1 MRALLTLPTP
11 GRDLKLDQVRD
22 ALKQTTW
29 LPRTNSQ
36 GNQDWVDQRVTA
48 LIEKFPPEVRE
59 QLLDADKA
67 YIQVGFAVQ
76 GLVSLEREQ
85 TVIVRLLATGE
96 HSDAIKDAV
105 AQVAKRLPLAFQA
118 TADMADL
125 ALHDEIV
132 VRQDNNG
139 ETVAKG
145 KILTPHTAPFRQYI
159 AKERP
164 RERRVLKWLGWL
176 LGITLVAEVGIAVAV
191 GLGAIQSTWWLE
203 EVHGYAG
210 RLSSAFVV
218 AILTTLINLRFEYRD
233 WRSEETDVQ
242 WLFG

>member
-11 GRDLKLDQVRD
+11 GRDLTLDQVRD
-22 ALKQTTW
+22 ALKETTW
-29 LPRTNSQ
+29 LPRTS
-36 GNQDWVDQRVTA
+36 NQDTQVWAEQRIAA

-59 QLLDADKA
+59 QLIGAEKA

-118 TADMADL
+118 TTEMGAL
-125 ALHDEIV
+125 ALDDEIV
-132 VRQDNNG
+132 VRQDNDG

-145 KILTPHTAPFRQYI
+145 KILTPHTAPYRQYVTE
-159 AKERP
+159 ERP
-164 RERRVLKWLGWL
+164 REWRVLKWLGWL
-176 LGITLVAEVGIAVAV
+176 LGISLVVELSAAVVV
-191 GLGAIQSTWWLE
+191 GLHVLQSTWWLE
-203 EVHGYAG
+203 EIHGYVG

-233 WRSEETDVQ
+233 WRSEETEVQ

>member
-11 GRDLKLDQVRD
+11 GRDFSLDQVRD
-22 ALKQTTW
+22 ALKETTW
-29 LPRTNSQ
+29 LPRA
-36 GNQDWVDQRVTA
+36 GNQKWADNRVDS
-48 LIEKFPPEVRE
+48 LIGKFPSEVRE
-59 QLLDADKA
+59 ELVGAEKI

-85 TVIVRLLATGE
+85 TVIVRLFATGD

-118 TADMADL
+118 TTDLEAL
-125 ALHDEIV
+125 ALQDEIV

-145 KILTPHTAPFRQYI
+145 TIITPHNASFRQYL
-159 AKERP
+159 ADERP
-164 RERRVLKWLGWL
+164 REKRVLKWLGWL
-176 LGITLVAEVGIAVAV
+176 LGITLIAEVSAAVVV
-191 GLGAIQSTWWLE
+191 GLNVIGSTWWLE
-203 EVHGYAG
+203 EIHGYAG